1 MIKLKLK
8 TYKEISNFLKDEKHY
23 FFHLIVNSIKEGWK
37 DKLEV
42 VEVIEFYVNENCIKV
57 DVDEKD
63 WNNTLHLALYYY
75 EGIEDYENCVVVSD
89 LIIDIYGQV
98 NHE

>member
-1 MIKLKLK
+1 MIKLKLN
-8 TYKEISNFLKDEKHY
+8 TYKDISDFLKNEKYY
-23 FFHLIVNSIKEGWK
+23 FFNLIVNSIKEGWK
-37 DKLEV
+37 NKLDT
-42 VEVIEFYVNENCIKV
+42 VEVIEFQVRNSYIKV
-57 DVDEKD
+57 DVDKKD

-89 LIIDIYGQV
+89 LIVDIYGEV